1 MHVYTQVGSGKASKS
16 HTGTFPRPT
25 LLPANKR
32 TTAPSPTVLFVDMC
46 TAMCAAM
53 CVGMC
58 IDMRISNPPDA
69 QVIYMS
75 LRMSP
80 YMPLHMLP
88 A

>member
-58 IDMRISNPPDA
+58 VEICIDMRVDMYVVFA
-69 QVIYMS
+69 
-75 LRMSP
+75 
-80 YMPLHMLP
+80 
-88 A
+88 